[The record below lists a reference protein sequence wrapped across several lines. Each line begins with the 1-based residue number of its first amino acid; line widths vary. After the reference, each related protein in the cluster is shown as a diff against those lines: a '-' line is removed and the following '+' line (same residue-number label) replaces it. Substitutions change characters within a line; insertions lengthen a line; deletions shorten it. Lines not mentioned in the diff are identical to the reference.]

1 MSLHETA
8 GSEFVP
14 AKRKNLPN
22 RILRA
27 FDNAKHLGG
36 LQRGVKDTLAEL
48 CRFMPQNRPFDT
60 IFAHKATIAARVGA
74 SERTIYRHLAT
85 LQQHQLIEV
94 LEQDRKSR
102 NGRFSVA
109 RIRLTHM
116 AAVLL
121 GLIDP
126 PDELAPS
133 PALAQTDAESAPM
146 QADDAA
152 HIETVEVAISPAS
165 QPTATECSDL
175 GAPSKRVIPSAPS
188 DKMAS
193 GHTLSVPTFSKN
205 QPPQRTENGLPIDLA
220 WMTGNGLSRAGVF
233 KLMGKAK
240 SHGKRLSDIVTVV
253 REYIRDL
260 KGGKLYAYLAK
271 LAGGPTDFAV
281 AAAVERQRQHE
292 AEKAR
297 ALARKAEVFRTRF
310 RNTCLT
316 NRSQTRL
323 YVIDEHARFAQ
334 IYGDEYPTTVPLTD
348 LAEWIERLESGRLV
362 LATLAVERRLLG

>member
-8 GSEFVP
+8 GSELVP

-48 CRFMPQNRPFDT
+48 CRFIPQDRPFDT

-85 LQQHQLIEV
+85 LQQRQLIEV

-109 RIRLTHM
+109 RIRVTHM

-121 GLIDP
+121 GLIDSAATP
-126 PDELAPS
+126 APS
-133 PALAQTDAESAPM
+133 PALPRAEALAQPIQAHDASHNQPVEAASTGSVDHAAP
-146 QADDAA
+146 
-152 HIETVEVAISPAS
+152 PN
-165 QPTATECSDL
+165 
-175 GAPSKRVIPSAPS
+175 GVIPSAPS
-188 DKMAS
+188 AKMAS
-193 GHTLSVPTFSKN
+193 GHTLSVPTISKN
-205 QPPQRTENGLPIDLA
+205 QPPQRIENGLPIDLA

-253 REYIRDL
+253 REYVGDL
-260 KGGKLYAYLAK
+260 KGGRLYAYLAK
-271 LAGGPTDFAV
+271 LAEGPTDYAV
-281 AAAVERQRQHE
+281 AAAVERMRLLK

-297 ALARKAEVFRTRF
+297 VIAHKAEIFRTRF

-323 YVIDEHARFAQ
+323 YVIDEQARFAQ
-334 IYGDEYPTTVPLTD
+334 IYSEGHSTTAPLND
-348 LAEWIERLESGRLV
+348 LTEWIERLESGRLV
-362 LATLAVERRLLG
+362 LATLATERRLLA

>member
-14 AKRKNLPN
+14 AKRRNLPN

-48 CRFMPQNRPFDT
+48 CRFIPQSRPFDT
-60 IFAHKATIAARVGA
+60 IFAHKATIAARIGA

-109 RIRLTHM
+109 RIRLTRM

-126 PDELAPS
+126 PDDQVPS
-133 PALAQTDAESAPM
+133 PALAQTDAAAALVPVADVTPIVAAEAATDTTARSTAM
-146 QADDAA
+146 QSRDFG
-152 HIETVEVAISPAS
+152 V
-165 QPTATECSDL
+165 
-175 GAPSKRVIPSAPS
+175 PSKAVIPSGPS

-233 KLMGKAK
+233 KLMGIAK
-240 SHGKRLSDIVTVV
+240 SRGKRLSDIVTVV
-253 REYIRDL
+253 HEYIRDL

-271 LAGGPTDFAV
+271 LADGPTDFAV
-281 AAAVERQRQHE
+281 AAAVERQHRQQ
-292 AEKAR
+292 AEKTR

-334 IYGDEYPTTVPLTD
+334 IYGDGYPTTVPLTD
-348 LAEWIERLESGRLV
+348 LTEWIERLESGRLV
-362 LATLAVERRLLG
+362 LATLAAERRLLG